1 MNITPEWKTR
11 GTQFESAENAAW
23 EGRVDQK
30 VAIQAALELQSGRRG
45 RIDILIHEDDG
56 SYSIIEAKATNWDAM
71 AEHRIRPN
79 ILRHARQVMRYVYP
93 FWERGVD
100 VCPGLI
106 YPRPPL
112 SVDRRNQVE
121 DTLAEKSIQVVWF
134 SEREKS

>member
-1 MNITPEWKTR
+1 MNVTPDWKTR
-11 GTQFESAENAAW
+11 GRQFESAENAEW
-23 EGRVDQK
+23 KEQVDID
-30 VAIQAALELQSGRRG
+30 VTIQAALELQGGRRG
-45 RIDILIHEDDG
+45 RIDILIPEKDG
-56 SYSIIEAKATNWDAM
+56 SYSIIEAKATNWDDM

-79 ILRHARQVMRYVYP
+79 ILRHARQLMRYVYP

-134 SEREKS
+134 SERAKS